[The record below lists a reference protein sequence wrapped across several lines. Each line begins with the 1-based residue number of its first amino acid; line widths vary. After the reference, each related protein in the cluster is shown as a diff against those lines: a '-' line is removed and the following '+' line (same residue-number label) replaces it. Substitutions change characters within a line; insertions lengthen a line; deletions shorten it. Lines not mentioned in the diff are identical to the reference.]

1 MSSKR
6 QPIRANRKRDAAYLQ
21 ATLVAHTLQ
30 QGEAPGA
37 ITTSWAIAKR
47 LWPEAVARLPT
58 KGMWGR
64 QHQVRIGRYPVMN
77 AATDDMHPLATY
89 GERDTRPVIWI
100 YQQAR
105 PGTLTFWFPHSGTV
119 VHDNFYTGLRASVE
133 SPL

>member
-1 MSSKR
+1 MSSR
-6 QPIRANRKRDAAYLQ
+6 IRANRQRDVAYLD
-21 ATLVAHTLQ
+21 ATIVAHTLQ

-37 ITTSWAIAKR
+37 ITTSWAVAKR
-47 LWPEAVARLPT
+47 LWPEAVARLGQR
-58 KGMWGR
+58 KR
-64 QHQVRIGRYPVMN
+64 QQQMLGHYW
-77 AATDDMHPLATY
+77 PLLSSVVS
-89 GERDTRPVIWI
+89 DTASLGPLGPVIWV

>member
-1 MSSKR
+1 MSSR
-6 QPIRANRKRDAAYLQ
+6 IRANRQRDVAYLD
-21 ATLVAHTLQ
+21 ATIVAHTLQ

-77 AATDDMHPLATY
+77 ATA
-89 GERDTRPVIWI
+89 GDTGPVIWV
-100 YQQAR
+100 YHQAR